1 MIGAIENL
9 VLLECKNKNCGKDFL
24 ADGNAKA
31 IDTRC
36 EHCGSNDFEHI
47 STFGRA
53 IISTFSFT
61 KNRKKIK

>member
-9 VLLECKNKNCGKDFL
+9 VLLECKNEKCGKDFL

-31 IDTRC
+31 ADTTC
-36 EHCGSNDFEHI
+36 EHCGSKDFEHI

-53 IISTFSFT
+53 IVRTFSFI
-61 KNRKKIK
+61 KNRKK